1 MEFLSSMVS
10 FLLLIQVFNL
20 IIPAASLSG
29 NETDLLALLDFK
41 NQISDDPNGI
51 LKSWNA
57 SKHHCQWFGVTC
69 GQNQRVI
76 GLNLFG
82 QSLVGSIS
90 PHVGNLTFMNF
101 INLRNNRFFG
111 EIPKEVGRLFQ
122 LTYLNLTNNSLGG
135 EIPVTLSNCSQLK
148 TIDILRNRLV
158 GNIPFELGSLKKLK
172 SLFLGRNNLTGEI
185 PKSIGNLTS
194 LTQIYLSYNN
204 LEGHLPEELG
214 QLTSLYSIGIS
225 VNFLSGTIPASL
237 YNVSSVAGIS
247 LSSNSLEGQIPDNMG
262 LTLPNI
268 QEFLIGGNQFKGTI
282 PVSLANA
289 SLLAKLDLV
298 SNKFRG
304 QVPTNLGKLPNLY
317 WLNFAGNFLGSNST
331 GDMDFIASLSNCSNL
346 QSLLFSQNNFGGTL
360 PDSIGN
366 LSHNLQ
372 QIDLAL
378 NQISG
383 EIPTGLGNLANL
395 YLLGMDHN
403 LFSGSVPSFLGKFR
417 MLQKLFLNN
426 NQLSSQIPPSLF
438 NMTSL
443 YGLYLSENRLEG
455 NLPSL
460 IGNSQSLRE
469 MILSKNN
476 LNGSI
481 PLETFSFLS
490 SLTLLNLTHN
500 LFSGS
505 LPSEIGKLT
514 NIYFLDISYNQ
525 FSGEIPETI
534 ADCTSLEYIYMQGNS
549 FQGEI
554 PQSLAS
560 VKGIRVLD
568 LAQNNLTGQIPKD
581 LDMLP
586 FVQLMNLSFNALE
599 GEVPTVGFFAN
610 ASSLSLTGN
619 SKLCGGIPELKLP
632 LCPEEIKKRRK
643 PLAPGFIVLIVV
655 FSFLVVAS
663 ATFCLIY
670 VRRKR
675 RTSFVETDNFS
686 GISYHELHEATKG
699 FSTANLIGSGSF
711 GSVYKG
717 KLPLQGERSV
727 AVKVLDL
734 QKNGACKSFLAECI
748 ALRNIRHRN
757 LVKVLTCC
765 SGYDFNGREFKALV
779 YEFMSK
785 GDLDMWLHKSSD
797 EMNNSNRALSL
808 LQRLNIAIDVAFA
821 LDYLH
826 NQCEIPVVH
835 CDLKPCN
842 VLLDDDLTAHVGDFG
857 LARLLYENTSNPS
870 QQPTSSI
877 GIKGSLG
884 YAAPE
889 YGMGSQ
895 ASTLGDVYSY
905 GILLLE
911 LLTGRR
917 PTDQLFIDGLNLHEY
932 VKQTFPQI
940 WDIVDPVLFTK
951 EEEEGGGDAEEDDQP
966 EITENN
972 KSTAIEKEVEENTRS
987 PEIDGE
993 KLKCLRSLFAIGLSC
1008 SSKLPRERM
1017 DMKDVVKKLIII
1029 KNVLVR
1035 NKITS

>member
-1 MEFLSSMVS
+1 MGLVQQVNGAFQFAPPGPISVPPKRRASKSTAPEAGSPSTDALGLSFSAPPPSSSADSQLAALRFQMQHMDTRMERMEHQMGGMAQNLAQYLHHVDFERPEKKEVVAAALVVER
-10 FLLLIQVFNL
+10 LLLFPWPFRFYFAGASAPEFAQTLEVVVLTAAKEEGEGKVFNL

-101 INLRNNRFFG
+101 INLRNNRYFG

-135 EIPVTLSNCSQLK
+135 EIPVTLSNCSRLK

-214 QLTSLYSIGIS
+214 QLTSLYSIGID

-237 YNVSSVAGIS
+237 YNVSSVAGTS

-366 LSHNLQ
+366 LSNTLQ

-403 LFSGSVPSFLGKFR
+403 LFSGSVPSFFGKFR

-490 SLTLLNLTHN
+490 SLTLLNLT
-500 LFSGS
+500 
-505 LPSEIGKLT
+505 
-514 NIYFLDISYNQ
+514 Q
-525 FSGEIPETI
+525 
-534 ADCTSLEYIYMQGNS
+534 
-549 FQGEI
+549 
-554 PQSLAS
+554 
-560 VKGIRVLD
+560 
-568 LAQNNLTGQIPKD
+568 
-581 LDMLP
+581 P
-586 FVQLMNLSFNALE
+586 FF
-599 GEVPTVGFFAN
+599 
-610 ASSLSLTGN
+610 
-619 SKLCGGIPELKLP
+619 
-632 LCPEEIKKRRK
+632 
-643 PLAPGFIVLIVV
+643 
-655 FSFLVVAS
+655 
-663 ATFCLIY
+663 
-670 VRRKR
+670 
-675 RTSFVETDNFS
+675 
-686 GISYHELHEATKG
+686 GIS
-699 FSTANLIGSGSF
+699 SF
-711 GSVYKG
+711 
-717 KLPLQGERSV
+717 
-727 AVKVLDL
+727 
-734 QKNGACKSFLAECI
+734 
-748 ALRNIRHRN
+748 
-757 LVKVLTCC
+757 
-765 SGYDFNGREFKALV
+765 
-779 YEFMSK
+779 
-785 GDLDMWLHKSSD
+785 
-797 EMNNSNRALSL
+797 
-808 LQRLNIAIDVAFA
+808 
-821 LDYLH
+821 
-826 NQCEIPVVH
+826 
-835 CDLKPCN
+835 
-842 VLLDDDLTAHVGDFG
+842 
-857 LARLLYENTSNPS
+857 
-870 QQPTSSI
+870 
-877 GIKGSLG
+877 
-884 YAAPE
+884 
-889 YGMGSQ
+889 
-895 ASTLGDVYSY
+895 
-905 GILLLE
+905 
-911 LLTGRR
+911 
-917 PTDQLFIDGLNLHEY
+917 
-932 VKQTFPQI
+932 
-940 WDIVDPVLFTK
+940 
-951 EEEEGGGDAEEDDQP
+951 
-966 EITENN
+966 
-972 KSTAIEKEVEENTRS
+972 
-987 PEIDGE
+987 
-993 KLKCLRSLFAIGLSC
+993 
-1008 SSKLPRERM
+1008 
-1017 DMKDVVKKLIII
+1017 
-1029 KNVLVR
+1029 
-1035 NKITS
+1035 

>member
-1 MEFLSSMVS
+1 M
-10 FLLLIQVFNL
+10 
-20 IIPAASLSG
+20 
-29 NETDLLALLDFK
+29 
-41 NQISDDPNGI
+41 
-51 LKSWNA
+51 
-57 SKHHCQWFGVTC
+57 
-69 GQNQRVI
+69 
-76 GLNLFG
+76 
-82 QSLVGSIS
+82 
-90 PHVGNLTFMNF
+90 
-101 INLRNNRFFG
+101 
-111 EIPKEVGRLFQ
+111 
-122 LTYLNLTNNSLGG
+122 
-135 EIPVTLSNCSQLK
+135 
-148 TIDILRNRLV
+148 
-158 GNIPFELGSLKKLK
+158 KLK
-172 SLFLGRNNLTGEI
+172 GLFLGRNNLTGEI

-194 LTQIYLSYNN
+194 LTQIYLSDNN

-214 QLTSLYSIGIS
+214 QLTILHSIGID

-237 YNVSSVAGIS
+237 YNISSIAGIS
-247 LSSNSLEGQIPDNMG
+247 LSTNSLEGKIPDNVG

-268 QEFLIGGNQFKGTI
+268 QEFLIGGNQFEGTI
-282 PVSLANA
+282 PVSFANA

-298 SNKFRG
+298 GNKFRG
-304 QVPTNLGKLPNLY
+304 QVPTNLGYLPILQ

-331 GDMDFIASLSNCSNL
+331 GDMIFIASLSNCSNL

-366 LSHNLQ
+366 LSNNLQ

-378 NQISG
+378 NQVSG
-383 EIPTGLGNLANL
+383 EIPAGLGNLANL

-403 LFSGSVPSFLGKFR
+403 LFSGAIPSFFGKFR

-426 NQLSSQIPPSLF
+426 NQLSGQIPPSLF

-455 NLPSL
+455 VLPPI

-490 SLTLLNLTHN
+490 SLTLLNLTYN
-500 LFSGS
+500 SFWGA
-505 LPSEIGKLT
+505 LPTEIGELT
-514 NIYFLDISYNQ
+514 NIYFLDISHNQ

-534 ADCTSLEYIYMQGNS
+534 ADCTSLEYIYMQDNS

-554 PQSLAS
+554 PPSLAYL
-560 VKGIRVLD
+560 KGIRVLD

-599 GEVPTVGFFAN
+599 GEVPMIGFFSN
-610 ASSLSLTGN
+610 ASSLSLVGN
-619 SKLCGGIPELKLP
+619 SKLCGGTPELKLP
-632 LCPEEIKKRRK
+632 KCPEEKQKKRK
-643 PLAPGFIVLIVV
+643 PLAPGFIIMIVAISLVLV
-655 FSFLVVAS
+655 VVAS
-663 ATFCLIY
+663 AAFCLIHF
-670 VRRKR
+670 RRKR
-675 RTSFVETDNFS
+675 RRTPFIETDSFS
-686 GISYHELHEATKG
+686 GISYHELQRATKG
-699 FSTANLIGSGSF
+699 FSAANLIGSGSF

-717 KLPLQGERSV
+717 VLHLQGERSV

-734 QKNGACKSFLAECI
+734 QKNGASKSFLSECI

-765 SGYDFNGREFKALV
+765 SSYDSNGREFKALV
-779 YEFMSK
+779 YEFMSN
-785 GDLDMWLHKSSD
+785 GDLDMWLHNRSN
-797 EMNNSNRALSL
+797 EMNNSSRALCL
-808 LQRLNIAIDVAFA
+808 LQRLNIALDVAFA

-826 NQCEIPVVH
+826 NQCENPVVH
-835 CDLKPCN
+835 CDLKPSN

-857 LARLLYENTSNPS
+857 LARLLYENTRYLS

-895 ASTLGDVYSY
+895 VSILGDVYSY

-917 PTDQLFIDGLNLHEY
+917 PTDQLFIDGLSLHEY
-932 VKQTFPQI
+932 VKQAFPHI
-940 WDIVDPVLFTK
+940 SDILDPVLLGK
-951 EEEEGGGDAEEDDQP
+951 EEEEDAEEDYHG
-966 EITENN
+966 EIIENLEN
-972 KSTAIEKEVEENTRS
+972 KAIEKEVKENTRS
-987 PEIDGE
+987 PEIEGE
-993 KLKCLRSLFAIGLSC
+993 KLKCLRSLFVIGLSC
-1008 SSKLPRERM
+1008 SSELPRGRM
-1017 DMKDVVKKLIII
+1017 DMKDAVKELIII
-1029 KNVLVR
+1029 KNVLV
-1035 NKITS
+1035 KITSST